1 MATQGRKAYIPHT
14 TQSAQQSA
22 HLLENAR
29 QSAAQMAEYYHTQVV
44 QNGHTSPTGE
54 PYYRQR
60 LNSHGNDNRGHQQ
73 GNTSS
78 TKQQHIGALPDG
90 SEHSRGGYRGSH
102 HSRNPGNTD
111 MNDLPS
117 GQYRATPVNVE
128 YTEDQYPD
136 RGEYE
141 RPTEAKPITH
151 ESRSSTATKVSL
163 KTREQASRY
172 WNEDMPEDRRV
183 RSGSTPH
190 RRHNTSP
197 DHHYFMPAV
206 ELSKSGNRKPVALTT
221 DNLRYFERSGE
232 DRGGKGSNMRRSNS
246 NSTLNEVIAYNERT
260 RGGLEQHR
268 NYGSTSS
275 IDVHSVG
282 GESFFQMLQ
291 DFSAETD
298 QRSPAPPQFNKLLQ
312 GKVPLSKE
320 ASATPKTSAKP
331 VEPRESHEDAQ
342 KRVSTTS
349 NHDSDDGFGSPRLQ
363 RKNRS
368 KREKKNRSKS
378 NPQESGFLRR
388 LSKKQK
394 SEPRSRSLTMDDDS
408 LALRME
414 ERTRKRAFQH
424 FDVQS
429 MGFDIEDVVRNK
441 DSLER
446 KRNTATGASA
456 ASRVNANTPEVRVV
470 ILILCPEAW
479 DRIRFKGILHDS
491 IMLLSFMTYFQ
502 RYKQK
507 ACYFYARFTYIF
519 GETWD

>member
-1 MATQGRKAYIPHT
+1 MATQGRKAYIQNTPSS
-14 TQSAQQSA
+14 QA
-22 HLLENAR
+22 HLIESAR

-44 QNGHTSPTGE
+44 QNGHTSPTNVD

-60 LNSHGNDNRGHQQ
+60 LNSHGNDNRTHHRG
-73 GNTSS
+73 SA
-78 TKQQHIGALPDG
+78 QHIGSLPEGGD
-90 SEHSRGGYRGSH
+90 HSGYRGSQR
-102 HSRNPGNTD
+102 SRTPGNTD

-141 RPTEAKPITH
+141 RPTEAKAVTH
-151 ESRSSTATKVSL
+151 DTRSSTATKVSL
-163 KTREQASRY
+163 KNKDQARNY
-172 WNEDMPEDRRV
+172 WNEDMPEDRRA

-197 DHHYFMPAV
+197 DHHYFMPAL
-206 ELSKSGNRKPVALTT
+206 ELGKSGDRKPVALTT
-221 DNLRYFERSGE
+221 DNLRYFEKSDG
-232 DRGGKGSNMRRSNS
+232 RGNKNMRRSNS

-260 RGGLEQHR
+260 RGSAMLEQHR

-282 GESFFQMLQ
+282 GDSFFQMLQ

-320 ASATPKTSAKP
+320 ASATPKAK
-331 VEPRESHEDAQ
+331 VEEPPQGEAPQ
-342 KRVSTTS
+342 KRISTASTQS
-349 NHDSDDGFGSPRLQ
+349 NHDSDDGFGSPRLR
-363 RKNRS
+363 RKNHS

-378 NPQESGFLRR
+378 NPAETSFLRR

-394 SEPRSRSLTMDDDS
+394 SEPRSRSVTTMDDDT

-414 ERTRKRAFQH
+414 ERTRKRAMQH

-429 MGFDIEDVVRNK
+429 MGFYIEDVIKTRG
-441 DSLER
+441 SLER
-446 KRNTATGASA
+446 KRNAATGASA
-456 ASRVNANTPEVRVV
+456 ASKPSANTPEVGTF
-470 ILILCPEAW
+470 ILVYQNILGIYKHTLVKYPYTCMFINTTTQYYVCIFSNTK
-479 DRIRFKGILHDS
+479 RI
-491 IMLLSFMTYFQ
+491 
-502 RYKQK
+502 
-507 ACYFYARFTYIF
+507 
-519 GETWD
+519 